1 MIVVALFFAAFVLA
15 LTVFGL
21 LFIVSGV
28 NDLLLGDITGI
39 VPVLFGLVL
48 VLNAASLAVIFFVP
62 A

>member
-1 MIVVALFFAAFVLA
+1 MLVVALFLAALVFTLA
-15 LTVFGL
+15 VFGL

-28 NDLLLGDITGI
+28 HDLLLGDITGI